1 MTTSLEFIAECLDRR
16 GWHYCRDTEKS
27 RILTGAVTQHA
38 NNLPIVIHLSEDQEF
53 LHLYTPELFHV
64 KDHVYKGVLFQT
76 LLSICWES
84 KMLRY
89 EYDPTDGEIRAS
101 IELPLE
107 DAILTER
114 QFNRC
119 LSALIQ
125 LVDDKSMSRLQSVL
139 ARGEDPGQ
147 QTLAERLLDQFSK
160 SEFTLLQ
167 EIVQLGQQRQEQSEA

>member
-1 MTTSLEFIAECLDRR
+1 
-16 GWHYCRDTEKS
+16 
-27 RILTGAVTQHA
+27 
-38 NNLPIVIHLSEDQEF
+38 
-53 LHLYTPELFHV
+53 
-64 KDHVYKGVLFQT
+64 
-76 LLSICWES
+76 
-84 KMLRY
+84 MLRY

-139 ARGEDPGQ
+139 ARGEDTGQ